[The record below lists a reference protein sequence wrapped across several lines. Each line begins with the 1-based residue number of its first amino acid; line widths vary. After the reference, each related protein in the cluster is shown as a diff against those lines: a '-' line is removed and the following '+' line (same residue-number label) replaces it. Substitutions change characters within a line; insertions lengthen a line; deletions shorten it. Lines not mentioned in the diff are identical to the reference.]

1 MSDNYLVSSEHVF
14 VCVHDLPFWLFQHKL
29 SFVKI
34 LASFCLAVKFRR
46 FEQFFFGK
54 RMQNYA
60 THTRVWFLPSLFRLF
75 SHIFY
80 IFLGFRFMNIVHLC
94 THGCVFVCLSLP
106 GYFGCGSVTQLFIF
120 HVAKQTKN
128 ARREGTKRDWKWWD
142 IYIFRKAHSE

>member
-46 FEQFFFGK
+46 FEHFFWQK
-54 RMQNYA
+54 NAELRYTYA
-60 THTRVWFLPSLFRLF
+60 CMVFAVVILSFFSHFLYFSGFSVYEHSPSL
-75 SHIFY
+75 Y
-80 IFLGFRFMNIVHLC
+80 TWM
-94 THGCVFVCLSLP
+94 CVS